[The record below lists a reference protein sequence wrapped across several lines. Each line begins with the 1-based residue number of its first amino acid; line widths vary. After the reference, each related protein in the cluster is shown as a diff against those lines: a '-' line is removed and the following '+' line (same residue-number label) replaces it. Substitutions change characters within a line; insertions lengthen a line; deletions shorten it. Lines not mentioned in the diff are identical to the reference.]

1 MVDENAGKSSDSL
14 RDGMCSVCE
23 MTVVWMQNQLRQNQ
37 TKERIINYIN
47 EVKKSRTS
55 KNFTDRFSSE
65 YRFLLT
71 RLINSPAAM

>member
-1 MVDENAGKSSDSL
+1 MGIESVLDENAGKSSDGL

-47 EVKKSRTS
+47 EVKRIPYFQEFYKS
-55 KNFTDRFSSE
+55 F
-65 YRFLLT
+65 
-71 RLINSPAAM
+71 